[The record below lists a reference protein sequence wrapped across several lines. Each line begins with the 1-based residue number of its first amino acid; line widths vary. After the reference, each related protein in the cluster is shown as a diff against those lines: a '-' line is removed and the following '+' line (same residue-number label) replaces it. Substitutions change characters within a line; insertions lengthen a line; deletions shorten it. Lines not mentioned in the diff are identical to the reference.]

1 MTHKPKEYFPE
12 FSEKHLEHVRS
23 LNYTKCAQQFD
34 LMRNQHAQSNTLAGL
49 PKKDRASSEN
59 KKECVDELLQTLRS
73 K

>member
-12 FSEKHLEHVRS
+12 FSKKRLEHVRS

-34 LMRNQHAQSNTLAGL
+34 SMRNQHTQSNTLAGL

-59 KKECVDELLQTLRS
+59 KKESVDELLQTLRS